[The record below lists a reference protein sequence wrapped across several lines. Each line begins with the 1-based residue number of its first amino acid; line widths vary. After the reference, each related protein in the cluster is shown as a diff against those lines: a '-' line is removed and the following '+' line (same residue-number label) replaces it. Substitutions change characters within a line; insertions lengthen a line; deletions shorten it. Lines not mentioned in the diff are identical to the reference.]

1 MRSSDHTADE
11 RRRNAWTFGLRRVFL
26 LAALGLAVTMA
37 GLLPRAGATDLFV
50 SSLNSNSVLQYNGTT
65 GAFINAF
72 VPFSSGGLLEP
83 EGLTFGPNGNL
94 FVSSFGT
101 NSVLQYNGTTGAFIN
116 VFVPS
121 SSGGLDGPTYL
132 TFGPSVPSVPEPAT
146 WLLLGSGMAGMMLW
160 RKRRAKADSA
170 A

>member
-1 MRSSDHTADE
+1 MRSSDHSADE

-72 VPFSSGGLLEP
+72 VPSGSGGLLGPRE
-83 EGLTFGPNGNL
+83 LTFGPNGNL